1 MLEDVFKTVP
11 RLIPISIEI
20 KDADD
25 IDACMNVVA
34 LIKKYNR
41 FPTTVL
47 GGEENKVQERLLK
60 IDSRICTF
68 MSK

>member
-25 IDACMNVVA
+25 IDACLNVIA
-34 LIKKYNR
+34 LIKKYRR

-47 GGEENKVQERLLK
+47 GGEENKV
-60 IDSRICTF
+60 
-68 MSK
+68 